1 MNVEVADDSLSSD
14 EHGVSTFEERD
25 GEDFAVAE
33 DDNACKIAFSES
45 MDNDMDPELHVA
57 QSPDATSRFSDVCG
71 TGSVGSHLSIG
82 SLEKDTAKSSSR
94 SHSTLTDPNFVENYF
109 KACYS
114 NNLASLMFRYHN
126 CYTIFGMVWFKI
138 VTLPLKS

>member
-1 MNVEVADDSLSSD
+1 MEVAEDSLSSDEHGVPLMKMEVAEDSLSSD

-25 GEDFAVAE
+25 GEDIAVDE
-33 DDNACKIAFSES
+33 DDSACKIAFSES
-45 MDNDMDPELHVA
+45 MDNDMDAELHVA
-57 QSPDATSRFSDVCG
+57 QSPDATSRCSDVCG
-71 TGSVGSHLSIG
+71 TVGSHLSIG

-114 NNLASLMFRYHN
+114 NNLASSMLHYSWH
-126 CYTIFGMVWFKI
+126 GV
-138 VTLPLKS
+138 V